1 MQVSGNHRL
10 DDNKAERQRLT
21 ELGRELSSSAVEGRP
36 VGPLRVWPGGLAMS
50 RTLGDHEVTTFCV
63 RVTTFCVSASLCR
76 SGAPKVNAVACYFCC
91 PPPVQTCITGRALS
105 WHMLCSPRCWYSRSA
120 SGSTCLCAQAGSA
133 VTAEPE
139 VRQVTLPL
147 NGARIVIA
155 SDGLWDAVNPKTAM
169 HHIRSM
175 PASKAATDLVSLALS
190 QPLVSCRLLRLLS
203 RVLIKLTLCTAQDC
217 HVHCSAHWAQMKQNL
232 RSGSLASKGFRQLL
246 PCL

>member
-50 RTLGDHEVTTFCV
+50 RTLGDHEVTTFESMLHC
-63 RVTTFCVSASLCR
+63 AQ
-76 SGAPKVNAVACYFCC
+76 APQVNADACNFCP
-91 PPPVQTCITGRALS
+91 PPPVQTCIIGRALS

-120 SGSTCLCAQAGSA
+120 SGSTYPCAQAGSA

-190 QPLVSCRLLRLLS
+190 QPLASRRLLRLLS
-203 RVLIKLTLCTAQDC
+203 RVLITSTLCTAQDR
-217 HVHCSAHWAQMKQNL
+217 HGHWSAHWA
-232 RSGSLASKGFRQLL
+232 
-246 PCL
+246 